1 MKKKVRPKAQLTAAS
16 PDRLILVGED
26 DIDDEEILEEIFLS
40 IDPSIKLT
48 FINDGQKLVSSLENE
63 TTKNLPGLI
72 ILDYNM
78 PHLNGAEILKCLQ
91 QNDKVKNIPKIIWS
105 TANADGF
112 KNICLQLG
120 ACEYLVKPSRFSD
133 LEAMLKQMLSY
144 YELNVNT

>member
-1 MKKKVRPKAQLTAAS
+1 MKQKNKPLNK
-16 PDRLILVGED
+16 LILIGED

-91 QNDKVKNIPKIIWS
+91 ENEKVKNIPKIIWS
-105 TANADGF
+105 TANAEGF

-120 ACEYLVKPSRFSD
+120 AYEYLVKPSRFSD
-133 LEAMLKQMLSY
+133 LESMIKQMLSY

>member
-1 MKKKVRPKAQLTAAS
+1 MKQKNNPLNK
-16 PDRLILVGED
+16 LILIGED

>member
-1 MKKKVRPKAQLTAAS
+1 MKTKNIPLHK
-16 PDRLILVGED
+16 LILIGED
-26 DIDDEEILEEIFLS
+26 DIDDKEILEEIFSSMDSL
-40 IDPSIKLT
+40 IKLT